1 MCIKSDDEKNAF
13 LKFFPLNLET
23 NPIVLTDE
31 SNLEDDLPQGKILAL
46 LLLKI
51 MKFSTSKTFI
61 SYEILTLNTH
71 NTKMELKQIIK
82 FLQFTDHSRV
92 DLLSVFFIYCNKFL

>member
-13 LKFFPLNLET
+13 LEFFPLNLDT

-31 SNLEDDLPQGKILAL
+31 SNPEDDLPQGKILAL
-46 LLLKI
+46 FLLKI

-61 SYEILTLNTH
+61 NYEILTLNTH
-71 NTKMELKQIIK
+71 DTKMELKHIIK
-82 FLQFTDHSRV
+82 LLQFSDH
-92 DLLSVFFIYCNKFL
+92 LLSVFLIFCNKF